1 MKHVKVTLTFDYTV
15 DSNTAEIQAARSLT
29 GRLAEYNTDRSHE
42 LFEGVDGK
50 HTLVV
55 HDGTYGKKFDF
66 EDLKQFVERY
76 AKSYPGALT
85 SAMNDY
91 AQYIGCSAIVEE
103 DGDA

>member
-15 DSNTAEIQAARSLT
+15 DSNTAELQAARSLT
-29 GRLAEYNTDRSHE
+29 GRLAEYNDRSHE

-55 HDGTYGKKFDF
+55 HDRTYGMKFDF

-76 AKSYPGALT
+76 AKFYPGALT
-85 SAMNDY
+85 RAMNDY
-91 AQYIGCSAIVEE
+91 AQYIGCTASVEE